1 LLNVRVKVNPYNGS
15 STGVASVAGKTV
27 AEGVTGA
34 GEMEQVRME
43 EKSEM
48 EIKRHVKVHTDNEHQ
63 AKAVVH

>member
-1 LLNVRVKVNPYNGS
+1 M
-15 STGVASVAGKTV
+15 AGKTV